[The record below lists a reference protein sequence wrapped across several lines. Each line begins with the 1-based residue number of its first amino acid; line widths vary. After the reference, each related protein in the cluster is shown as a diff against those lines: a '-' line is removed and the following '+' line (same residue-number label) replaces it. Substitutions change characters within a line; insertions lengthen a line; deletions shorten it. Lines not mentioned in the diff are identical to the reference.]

1 MHYHS
6 NNEKFDWHV
15 FFMFINL
22 SNVSVSEIYA
32 FTSMV
37 AENEFKHGIAL
48 LMELKIKLLKVKNR
62 LRST

>member
-1 MHYHS
+1 MEIS
-6 NNEKFDWHV
+6 KSKNDLIDGL
-15 FFMFINL
+15 FMFINL

>member
-1 MHYHS
+1 MEIS
-6 NNEKFDWHV
+6 KSKNDLIDGL
-15 FFMFINL
+15 FMFINL

-62 LRST
+62 LKST

>member
-1 MHYHS
+1 MEIIKS
-6 NNEKFDWHV
+6 KNDLIDGL
-15 FFMFINL
+15 FMFINL

-62 LRST
+62 LKST

>member
-1 MHYHS
+1 MEIS
-6 NNEKFDWHV
+6 KSKNDLIDGL
-15 FFMFINL
+15 FMFINL

-37 AENEFKHGIAL
+37 AESEFKHGIAL

-62 LRST
+62 LKST

>member
-1 MHYHS
+1 MEMS
-6 NNEKFDWHV
+6 KSKNDLIDGL
-15 FFMFINL
+15 FMFINL

-62 LRST
+62 LKST